1 MIHILCRFCFWFI
14 SVFCVFIED
23 VSKLLAL
30 LRSVLLIQR
39 VTDCY
44 RMETL
49 LFKSTIVSD
58 CAVLG
63 TSFRGTIHYTSNL
76 LPPARLKQ
84 CQVCVVAA
92 QLVHQN
98 CFCARCNNHQMDGA
112 MSGAVGL
119 YCVVSLLIETMQCC
133 IWSCDQSRHSG
144 FLFCTEYPEVGSKLV
159 SENKALPT
167 MISLCSCNEILPATN
182 PRMIWIWV

>member
-1 MIHILCRFCFWFI
+1 MKISISSYAMIHILCKFCFWFI
-14 SVFCVFIED
+14 SVFCMFMED

-30 LRSVLLIQR
+30 LRSMLLIQR

-44 RMETL
+44 RTETL

-98 CFCARCNNHQMDGA
+98 CFCARCNNNQMD
-112 MSGAVGL
+112 
-119 YCVVSLLIETMQCC
+119 E
-133 IWSCDQSRHSG
+133 WSCGFVLCCVFTDRDYAVLHLVMWPITSLRVPLLHRIPWSR
-144 FLFCTEYPEVGSKLV
+144 
-159 SENKALPT
+159 
-167 MISLCSCNEILPATN
+167 I
-182 PRMIWIWV
+182 